1 MTVTKEHNF
10 LFGARMEGDLNEAE
24 SDVVLCDVLVR
35 LAEEGRGGD
44 ALQAALLGQPLGEPG
59 GEDDEDR

>member
-1 MTVTKEHNF
+1 
-10 LFGARMEGDLNEAE
+10 MEGDLDEAE

-44 ALQAALLGQPLGEPG
+44 ALQATLLGQPLGEPG
-59 GEDDEDR
+59 GEVGEDS